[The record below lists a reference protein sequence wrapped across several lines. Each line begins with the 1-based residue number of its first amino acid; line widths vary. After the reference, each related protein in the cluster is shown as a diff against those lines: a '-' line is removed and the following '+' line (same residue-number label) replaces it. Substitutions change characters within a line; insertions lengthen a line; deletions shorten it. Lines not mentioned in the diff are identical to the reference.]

1 MTDIGIVGAGTAGL
15 HLGLLLRQHD
25 IPVTIYTDRSAED
38 VRTGRLP
45 NSVAHHAVTVA
56 RERELGVDHWPVEE
70 YGYVCHHHFV
80 GGPNLFFR
88 GDFAQPSRAVDYRI
102 YQPRLMADFE
112 ERGGRIELR
121 QVEADDLP
129 ALGARHDA
137 IVVASGKRSL
147 GEFFGIRPEKSPYR
161 QPMRR
166 LMVGLWT
173 GVARTEPH
181 GVTLSIAPG
190 HGELI
195 DIPIFS
201 FAGHVNALLFE
212 NVPGGDLEVLADA
225 RYSDDPAAFRQL
237 VLDKLRTHHPSVFER
252 VDESSF
258 QLTGPDD
265 LLQGAVTPV
274 LRNDYRL
281 LDDGTVV
288 IAAGDVHSV
297 LDPVVGQG
305 ANSASYSGYTVGQ
318 EILAD
323 RGFGEDLGRRAAE
336 RRRERVETVSD
347 WTNLMVQ
354 LPPADHIIQLLG
366 AMSQSR
372 SLCDEFTENFNHPER
387 QWHDIVGS
395 PEIAAAAIA
404 RHARAE
410 EPANA

>member
-15 HLGLLLRQHD
+15 HLGLLLRRHD
-25 IPVTIYTDRSAED
+25 IPVTIYTDRSADD
-38 VRTGRLP
+38 VRGGRLP

-56 RERELGVDHWPVEE
+56 REQELGVDHWPVEE
-70 YGYVCHHHFV
+70 YGYGCHHHFV
-80 GGPNLFFR
+80 GGPNLFYR
-88 GDFAQPSRAVDYRI
+88 GDFVSPSRAVDYRI
-102 YQPRLMADFE
+102 YQPALMGDFE
-112 ERGGRIELR
+112 DRGGRIEIR
-121 QVEADDLP
+121 SVEADDLGSL
-129 ALGARHDA
+129 AARHDA
-137 IVVASGKRSL
+137 IIVASGKRSL
-147 GEFFGIRPEKSPYR
+147 GEFFGIRAEKSPYAK
-161 QPMRR
+161 PMRR

-195 DIPIFS
+195 DIPIYS

-212 NVPGGDLEVLADA
+212 NVPGGDTEVLADA
-225 RYSDDPAAFRQL
+225 RYEDDPEAFRRL
-237 VLDKLRTHHPSVFER
+237 VLDKLRMHHPTVFER
-252 VDESSF
+252 VDESAF
-258 QLTGPDD
+258 QLTSTQD

-274 LRNDYRL
+274 LRNDYRV

-305 ANSASYSGYTVGQ
+305 ANSASYSGYTVGE
-318 EILAD
+318 EILED

-336 RRRERVETVSD
+336 RRRERIEAVSD

-366 AMSQSR
+366 AMSQDKA
-372 SLCDEFTENFNHPER
+372 LCDEFTENFNHPVR
-387 QWHDIVGS
+387 QWRDVVGS

-404 RHARAE
+404 RHAHE
-410 EPANA
+410 GEPAHA